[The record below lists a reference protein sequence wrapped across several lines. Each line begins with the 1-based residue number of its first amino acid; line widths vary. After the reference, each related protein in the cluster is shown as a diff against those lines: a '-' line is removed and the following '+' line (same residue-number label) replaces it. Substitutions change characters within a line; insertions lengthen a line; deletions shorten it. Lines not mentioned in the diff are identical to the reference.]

1 VGSERSP
8 QSRSIADIAVT
19 TPDHDTVVLRDRI
32 EVPTVVI
39 LARYYG

>member
-1 VGSERSP
+1 MAHVSDPGNISV
-8 QSRSIADIAVT
+8 ANVYLT
-19 TPDHDTVVLRDRI
+19 TPDHETIMLGDRI

>member
-1 VGSERSP
+1 V
-8 QSRSIADIAVT
+8 SIADVT
-19 TPDHDTVVLRDRI
+19 LETPDHDTVVLRDRI

>member
-1 VGSERSP
+1 MASTRANQP
-8 QSRSIADIAVT
+8 LSIADIELT
-19 TPDHDTVVLRDRI
+19 TPDRETVVLRDRI